1 MALIHCPECGAQVSD
16 SAKSC
21 VRCGCGFTIC
31 PECKEIYAGKPE
43 VCKKCGFSFGK
54 DNLADA
60 AHMAAVDESENP
72 EPKKEDYV
80 SLWRKSS
87 PKYANAKKI
96 EQSARVGLHVLNIA
110 LLVLAVIK
118 FSNWV
123 NGDPLVGIAMA
134 DQTFS
139 SLKGYIVY
147 VCIIEWISGAMGAVW
162 KSYEYISLSNWLY
175 EKKIDSV
182 EGMRKYFESKGEKE
196 EKDVELFVAAAYL
209 KAKPTARSG
218 YYAYSVLR
226 TLCHLGFAICFAII
240 LTNNL
245 EYYMMATVVAS
256 KPFLY
261 QLDALVPMLVFLL
274 LEGFIHFYG
283 LHRMHKRER
292 AWRDAALPQL
302 KKMQEEQIDEILDHM

>member
-87 PKYANAKKI
+87 SKYANAKKI

-139 SLKGYIVY
+139 SLKGYIVC
-147 VCIIEWISGAMGAVW
+147 V
-162 KSYEYISLSNWLY
+162 
-175 EKKIDSV
+175 
-182 EGMRKYFESKGEKE
+182 
-196 EKDVELFVAAAYL
+196 
-209 KAKPTARSG
+209 
-218 YYAYSVLR
+218 
-226 TLCHLGFAICFAII
+226 AICFAII